1 MIKKLS
7 QVQEKYLSL
16 PYPAL
21 TLSESWM
28 KYRNFGTLKRHD
40 LAFVKSSNVFISI
53 NRNDCQPL
61 EYYACANQGLE
72 NHPGQ
77 LRDQPGQHSYLLV
90 CHESIQFCTNI
101 KDGIQMLQYVKN
113 FSTDNTNILQFF
125 DFCDTIMTSIIIF
138 DWILNVRN
146 YGKAFPMSSVP
157 GEPTYN
163 LCAVKIRQNSS
174 IR

>member
-1 MIKKLS
+1 MIKKVS

-40 LAFVKSSNVFISI
+40 LASIKSSNVFISI

-77 LRDQPGQHSYLLV
+77 LRDQPGWHSYLLV
-90 CHESIQFCTNI
+90 CHESIEFCTNI
-101 KDGIQMLQYVKN
+101 YTYLKHIPYRRHLNPTLEQNPTPQEIMLKCN
-113 FSTDNTNILQFF
+113 FYAFF
-125 DFCDTIMTSIIIF
+125 M
-138 DWILNVRN
+138 
-146 YGKAFPMSSVP
+146 
-157 GEPTYN
+157 
-163 LCAVKIRQNSS
+163 
-174 IR
+174 